1 MPAKLYHVCL
11 SEQQR
16 HQVEV
21 VARSY
26 KRSELERKRAR
37 ILLLADEAHPDGG
50 LQDAA
55 IAQQVKV
62 SELTV
67 QNVRRRFCQ
76 DGLKAAVYRKEQ
88 LHRKA
93 RRLDGAAE
101 AFLIATVCS
110 APPSGQKRW
119 SLSLLADRLIE
130 QGYTDS
136 LSYETVRQ
144 TLKKMSLNPGS
155 SSAGASRLQKTRPS

>member
-26 KRSELERKRAR
+26 KRSELERKHAR

-55 IAQQVKV
+55 IAQKVQV

-76 DGLKAAVYRKEQ
+76 GDLKAAVYRKEQ
-88 LHRKA
+88 AHRKA

-110 APPSGQKRW
+110 APPAGQKRW
-119 SLSLLADRLIE
+119 SLHLLADRLIE

-144 TLKKMSLNPGS
+144 TLKKMSLNPG
-155 SSAGASRLQKTRPS
+155 

>member
-1 MPAKLYHVCL
+1 MPAKIYHVAL
-11 SEQQR
+11 SEEQR

-26 KRSELERKRAR
+26 KRSERERKRAR
-37 ILLLADEAHPDGG
+37 ILLLADQAHPDAG

-55 IAQQVKV
+55 IAQKV
-62 SELTV
+62 AVSDLTV

-76 DGLKAAVYRKEQ
+76 GGLEAALYRREQ
-88 LHRKA
+88 AHRKA

-119 SLSLLADRLIE
+119 SLSLLADKLILE
-130 QGYTDS
+130 GYTDS
-136 LSYETVRQ
+136 VSYETVRQ
-144 TLKKMSLNPGS
+144 TLKKMNSSPGS
-155 SSAGASRLQKTRPS
+155 SAAGVSRRPKTPPS